1 MVLHIDPTSRSL
13 YGIISITS
21 QSPACL
27 TRILTANEVS
37 PHHKQCGLWVGGWLV
52 GCSAALQWHRSGYTY
67 SFWNW
72 VSNIGIGVKVYV
84 YTWVRVN
91 WQQFASDKTQPT
103 RIFLPMRCIK
113 CFSSIYPKHSYRHL
127 VYVQK
132 PLRLSLYVWYGVSHS
147 MRRRCIYAHKKA
159 ITSAEQ
165 NSRSNYMIRMLKF
178 DMTRPK
184 FNPMGVCRVFDG
196 GYVFDGTASLS
207 LFALGVS
214 VDFFTPSPLDPPAN
228 MTRRG
233 CLLPRRLSIYPAC
246 SPWSMAFMRHYCRL
260 PGISRSIQNDIYR
273 RLPTPTLCRPS
284 WMANPALHFARRWRR
299 RCILGGSAIFTH
311 STHTHIYIYRAFG
324 TTAKRSGLGNKT
336 FNPQPTTLWCFAAP
350 IVDNCFSF

>member
-147 MRRRCIYAHKKA
+147 MRRRCVYAHKKA

-214 VDFFTPSPLDPPAN
+214 VDFFTPSPLDPPQTWLAAAA
-228 MTRRG
+228 
-233 CLLPRRLSIYPAC
+233 Y
-246 SPWSMAFMRHYCRL
+246 SPGGSLF
-260 PGISRSIQNDIYR
+260 IQ
-273 RLPTPTLCRPS
+273 
-284 WMANPALHFARRWRR
+284 PALHGLWPSCDTIAGCLASVVPYRTTYIDASPLPHFVALPEWQTQL
-299 RCILGGSAIFTH
+299 CTLHDDDDGAAFWAALPYLLILR
-311 STHTHIYIYRAFG
+311 THTYIYIEL
-324 TTAKRSGLGNKT
+324 LGRQQNA
-336 FNPQPTTLWCFAAP
+336 LA
-350 IVDNCFSF
+350 